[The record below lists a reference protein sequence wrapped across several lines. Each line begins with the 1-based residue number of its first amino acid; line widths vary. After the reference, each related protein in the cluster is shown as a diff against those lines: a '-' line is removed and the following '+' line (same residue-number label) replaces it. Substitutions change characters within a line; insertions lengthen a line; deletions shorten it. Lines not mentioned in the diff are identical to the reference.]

1 MLIAEELKS
10 ERQKRLIKDHKKR
23 MFNMRF
29 MGLEWQEIHQKR
41 WDDTAGCKEDTCDC
55 EEIYYK
61 KKGMLFFDGT
71 KST

>member
-1 MLIAEELKS
+1 MNFGKELKM
-10 ERQKRLIKDHKKR
+10 KDKKKMVKDHIKS

-29 MGLEWQEIHQKR
+29 FGLKWQEIHQKR
-41 WDDTAGCKEDTCDC
+41 WDETAGCKEDTCDC
-55 EEIYYK
+55 AEIYYK

>member
-1 MLIAEELKS
+1 MTKKQLKMIRKHAKS
-10 ERQKRLIKDHKKR
+10 

-29 MGLEWQEIHQKR
+29 MGLDWQEIHQKR
-41 WDDTAGCKEDTCDC
+41 WDENAGCDEDTCDC

-71 KST
+71 RSYNG

>member
-1 MLIAEELKS
+1 MSNI
-10 ERQKRLIKDHKKR
+10 
-23 MFNMRF
+23 RF
-29 MGLEWQEIHQKR
+29 MGLDWQEIHQKR
-41 WDDTAGCKEDTCDC
+41 WDENAGCNEDTCDC

>member
-1 MLIAEELKS
+1 MTEKQLKMVRKHS
-10 ERQKRLIKDHKKR
+10 KK

-29 MGLEWQEIHQKR
+29 MGLDWQEIHQKR
-41 WDDTAGCKEDTCDC
+41 WDETGGCDEDTCDC

-71 KST
+71 RN

>member
-1 MLIAEELKS
+1 MTEKQLKMVREHS
-10 ERQKRLIKDHKKR
+10 KR

-29 MGLEWQEIHQKR
+29 MGLDWQEIHQKR
-41 WDDTAGCKEDTCDC
+41 WDENAGCNEDTCDC

-71 KST
+71 RN

>member
-1 MLIAEELKS
+1 MNFGKELKV
-10 ERQKRLIKDHKKR
+10 KDKKKMIEDHLKS

-29 MGLEWQEIHQKR
+29 MGLDWQEIHQKR
-41 WDDTAGCKEDTCDC
+41 WDDTVGCKEDTCDC

-71 KST
+71 RN

>member
-1 MLIAEELKS
+1 MNNKQLKMVR
-10 ERQKRLIKDHKKR
+10 EHAKR

-29 MGLEWQEIHQKR
+29 FGLDWQEIHQKR
-41 WDDTAGCKEDTCDC
+41 WDETAGCNEDTCDC

-71 KST
+71 RG

>member
-1 MLIAEELKS
+1 MNKKQLKMVS
-10 ERQKRLIKDHKKR
+10 EHAKR

-29 MGLEWQEIHQKR
+29 MGLDWQEIHQKR
-41 WDDTAGCKEDTCDC
+41 WDENAGCDEDTCDC

-71 KST
+71 RN

>member
-1 MLIAEELKS
+1 
-10 ERQKRLIKDHKKR
+10 

-29 MGLEWQEIHQKR
+29 MGLEWQKIHQKR
-41 WDDTAGCKEDTCDC
+41 WDENAGCDEDTCDC
-55 EEIYYK
+55 EAIYYK

>member
-1 MLIAEELKS
+1 MKDKKQMIKNH
-10 ERQKRLIKDHKKR
+10 QKRMYHLRVNNED
-23 MFNMRF
+23 
-29 MGLEWQEIHQKR
+29 WQLIHQKR
-41 WDDTAGCKEDTCDC
+41 WGEDSLCWEDKCDC